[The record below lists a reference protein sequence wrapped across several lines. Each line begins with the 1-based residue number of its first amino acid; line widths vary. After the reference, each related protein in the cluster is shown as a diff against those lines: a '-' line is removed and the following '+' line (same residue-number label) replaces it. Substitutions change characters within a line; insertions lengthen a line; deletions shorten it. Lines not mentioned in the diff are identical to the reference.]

1 VQLVTTDDP
10 ILHHVCRSD
19 STVSLDEIRQM
30 FRLMREQN
38 GLGLAAPQVGI
49 DARLFV
55 TDWGEIFV
63 NPQIVQ
69 HHGTWCMDEGCLS
82 LPGITRRKQRHLNIT
97 LADGRAYHGMQA
109 VVIQHEINHLDGRLI
124 TDA

>member
-1 VQLVTTDDP
+1 MQLVTTDNP

-30 FRLMREQN
+30 FLLMREQN

-55 TDWGEIFV
+55 THWGEIFV
-63 NPQIVQ
+63 NPKIVQ
-69 HHGTWCMDEGCLS
+69 HTE
-82 LPGITRRKQRHLNIT
+82 PGARTK
-97 LADGRAYHGMQA
+97 AA
-109 VVIQHEINHLDGRLI
+109 
-124 TDA
+124 